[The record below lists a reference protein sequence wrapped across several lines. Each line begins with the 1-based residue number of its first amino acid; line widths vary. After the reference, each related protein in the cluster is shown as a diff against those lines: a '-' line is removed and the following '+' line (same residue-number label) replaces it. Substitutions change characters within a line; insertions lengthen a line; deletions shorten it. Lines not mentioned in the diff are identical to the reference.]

1 MKFPEIVKMKIPK
14 VPNGLQSHGKKFF
27 KKVLSEYVLTEGH
40 DLERLFMGCR
50 CLDEIAEAEEIVKKE
65 GRFITDR
72 FLQRKEHPASRA
84 IRDNKTLFCRII
96 RELGL
101 DISSPADSRPPRQ
114 Y

>member
-1 MKFPEIVKMKIPK
+1 MKIPK

-65 GRFITDR
+65 GRFIEDR
-72 FLQRKEHPASRA
+72 FQQKREHPAAKA
-84 IRDNKTLFCRII
+84 IRDNKIIFCRII

-101 DISSPADSRPPRQ
+101 DMEGTQDSRPPRQ

>member
-1 MKFPEIVKMKIPK
+1 MKDGGFMKIPK
-14 VPNGLQSHGKKFF
+14 VPNGLEAPGKKFF

-40 DLERLFMGCR
+40 DLERLFMACR
-50 CLDEIAEAEEIVKKE
+50 CLDEIAEDEKIVRSE

-72 FLQRKEHPASRA
+72 FLQKRENPASRS

-101 DISSPADSRPPRQ
+101 DIVTPGDSRPPRQ

>member
-1 MKFPEIVKMKIPK
+1 MKISK

-40 DLERLFMGCR
+40 DLERLFMACR
-50 CLDEIAEAEEIVKKE
+50 CLDEIAEDEKVVTEE
-65 GRFITDR
+65 GRFIEDR
-72 FLQRKEHPASRA
+72 FKQKRENPAAKS
-84 IRDNKTLFCRII
+84 IRDNKIIFCRII

-101 DISSPADSRPPRQ
+101 DISTPADSRPPRQ

>member
-1 MKFPEIVKMKIPK
+1 MKIPK

-40 DLERLFMGCR
+40 DLERLFMACR
-50 CLDEIAEAEEIVKKE
+50 CLDEIADAEKVVTEE
-65 GRFITDR
+65 GRFIEDR
-72 FLQRKEHPASRA
+72 FQQKGEHPAAKS
-84 IRDNKTLFCRII
+84 IRDNKIIFCRII

-101 DISSPADSRPPRQ
+101 DIEGSQDSRPPRQ